1 MTTQTDQT
9 YLAVLEVRNVET
21 AEVEREYCVVLEQPV
36 VELLTLGEQGP
47 PGPAGE
53 PGPEGGTSLQ
63 RIAGEVL
70 SALRVV
76 YELDDEVRILDY
88 RDAAHIDL
96 LLGITLT
103 AADPGVAVNVQRT
116 GVIEDSAWSWTPGP
130 VWLGVNGALTQT
142 PPSDGFDVLLGA
154 APSATRINLDLQPPI
169 HLE

>member
-1 MTTQTDQT
+1 MTVQTDQN
-9 YLAVLEVRNVET
+9 YLAVLEVRDVET
-21 AEVEREYCVVLEQPV
+21 AEITREYCVALEQPV

-63 RIAGEVL
+63 RLAGEVL

-76 YELDDEVRILDY
+76 YELDGVVRILDY

-103 AADPGVAVNVQRT
+103 AADPGIPVNVQRT
-116 GVIEDSAWSWTPGP
+116 GVIEDNSWTWTPGP
-130 VWLGVNGALTQT
+130 VWLGTNGDLTQI
-142 PPSDGFDVLLGA
+142 PPADGYDVLLGA
-154 APSATRINLDLQPPI
+154 AMSATRITLDLQPPI
-169 HLE
+169 QLE